1 MLRLTLVFA
10 IAALF
15 AQPLRA
21 QDSSL
26 EEAKAHAAR
35 AKVHYDLGE
44 FEKAAEEYI
53 QVYRIKPLPAL
64 LYNIAQSYRQAGQY
78 EKAKQFYK
86 SYLREAK
93 DATASNRAAVEKA
106 IREIEELQAKEKRA
120 KDGPP
125 KGIALTPPVTGG
137 APTLAPP
144 PAGTAPQ
151 AGAAAAPAPAST
163 AVAESLKP
171 PAGTAAAAPAAGAAQ
186 AGTAPARTPL
196 PPEAVAGATVQ
207 PSSSKRRTYAYISA
221 GAAAVFI
228 GGGLAFLSKASKYE
242 DELNARPHPQV
253 TIDDLSSTAK
263 SSRTIGA
270 VLLGAG
276 LAAGVGAGLLY
287 FLPSGDGV
295 AVQGRF

>member
-1 MLRLTLVFA
+1 MHRLALM
-10 IAALF
+10 AALL
-15 AQPLRA
+15 ALAAGPLRA

-44 FEKAAEEYI
+44 YDKAAEEYI
-53 QVYRIKPLPAL
+53 VVYRLRPLPAL

-86 SYLREAK
+86 SYLRESK
-93 DATASNRAAVEKA
+93 DATASNRAAIEKA

-125 KGIALTPPVTGG
+125 KGIAQTPPMTGG

-144 PAGTAPQ
+144 PLAS
-151 AGAAAAPAPAST
+151 AAPTPERT

-171 PAGTAAAAPAAGAAQ
+171 PAPSAAPAAAASQPPAQ
-186 AGTAPARTPL
+186 AAPAAARTALPPQAMTTTSVAPAR
-196 PPEAVAGATVQ
+196 G
-207 PSSSKRRTYAYISA
+207 KDRTYAYISA
-221 GAAAVFI
+221 GAAALFI
-228 GGGLAFLSKASKYE
+228 GGGLVFTSRASKYE
-242 DELNARPHPQV
+242 DELTARPHPQS

-263 SSRTIGA
+263 SSRTLGA
-270 VLLGAG
+270 VLFGAG
-276 LAAGVGAGLLY
+276 AAAAIGAGLLY
-287 FLPSGDGV
+287 FLPTGDGV